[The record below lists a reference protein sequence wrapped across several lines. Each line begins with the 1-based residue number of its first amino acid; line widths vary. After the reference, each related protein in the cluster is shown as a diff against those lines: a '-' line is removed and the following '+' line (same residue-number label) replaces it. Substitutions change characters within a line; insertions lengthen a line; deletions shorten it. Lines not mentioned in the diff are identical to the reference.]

1 MKNKELWNSVCKTDP
16 AAVKAITGK
25 QYKGN
30 SPRPYWIIERA
41 TEVFGPCGSG
51 WGVVINDERFE
62 RLSETDVLHVANV
75 TVWYLLDNKRCELQQ
90 MGQTKAVYK
99 TSGGSLL
106 VDEDA
111 PKKSVTDAMVKCL
124 SMIGFAGDIFSGRWD
139 DSKYVES
146 MRTEFAA
153 PPSTIG
159 EEGAVN
165 IVALLEGVGAN
176 KDAFMMWLKEAI
188 GVDSLNKI
196 PADKYGS
203 VVGVIEKKRSR

>member
-146 MRTEFAA
+146 MRAEFAA

-159 EEGAVN
+159 EEGAAN
-165 IVALLEGVGAN
+165 IIALLEDVGAN
-176 KDAFMMWLKEAI
+176 KDSFMMWVEKAI

-196 PADKYGS
+196 PADKYDS